1 MTDKGKKSKKR
12 LTNGNTFGSTTNR
25 LRFRDNG
32 TDLKRAA
39 WERLPGAIGEAIAAR
54 CRSHGQDRSHGRYG
68 SRLSQCH
75 RVYRGGMGQPWSV
88 FAALVLAMGTS
99 SALADAQV
107 FDVSSGAAT
116 ETLNLF
122 ARQAGVS
129 VVYRADKIAGYET
142 NAVEGSY
149 PPAEA
154 LSLMLADTGLELVE
168 GQGNA
173 FAVQVPEEG
182 TVPGNAQTTP
192 GATLIA
198 QASGNRTTTNRNSS
212 RNDGADSVVSGT
224 VTDARTGAGLKGA
237 LVTLKETDQTARTDE
252 LGNFRFPSVPPGEYT
267 LRVSFL
273 GYAGQSV
280 LINAAN
286 GRPVA
291 ERFALVGGSDVEE
304 IVVYG
309 ARSARAQALNL
320 ERTAENST
328 TVLSADLLGQF
339 EGATLAETLRRAPG
353 IAFQED
359 PLTGDGT
366 NVIVR
371 GLSPDFNQIRLDG
384 QRLAEGSG
392 LGRSP
397 AIGNLLTDSID
408 TVTISKTLLP
418 SQDSNGAGGLIEIT
432 TKGPLDRDR
441 RFASVS
447 AEIGTNDGFED
458 TQQYSGILSGTFG
471 DNNLGLS
478 VSLQYRD
485 ESKETVGYSY
495 QIDAFGQYL
504 PLAADGSVVR
514 SSRSLDPRLH
524 FPFEDGVDDVYP
536 RNLRGFINDV
546 NTETVAG
553 TLAAQWQPFNHTD
566 WRLSYTRTEQDVDST
581 RRRLSFS
588 QSSRYLPL
596 PIDELGDEVR
606 GAYVW
611 EGSRGEGQ
619 PNLPISATRT
629 AEANFVT
636 NVTDVLSFQGKTE
649 LNQWAFDYRL
659 SRSDGTTDDLG
670 YQFDYRLNG
679 ASTVDLPREFLAPEV
694 LETTVDGRLVS
705 LFAPRR
711 PNDDSYVL
719 PRLNAA
725 GFVFFNDTS
734 NYGLNTS
741 DEIDFNPSSGEN
753 TRDSAFLSIRRDFR
767 SPNLRY
773 LELGVEYEASR
784 FDTSLPTRIDYIPVS
799 DLTLADLGID
809 TFEGDILSSVGIG
822 TGFLSVSDADFRS
835 LLGRLGAL
843 SSGSNPLL
851 NAVESP
857 TTGFSSEGA
866 FTDEDELAVYL
877 QGRIDIGNI
886 EIVGGLRYSEIDVFA
901 RQFSSPAL
909 IREDGTFDF
918 DFLER
923 NRTLVDQRAS
933 QSEYLPRLTVNYRP
947 SENVVVRAGYFQ
959 SVARPRIS
967 DLSGRQVP
975 SLDLRTRYG
984 PNGDQ
989 PRLIVRQGNPDL
1001 RPAVT
1006 HSYDLSFEL
1015 YDDSAGV
1022 LGVSVFYKDIQ
1033 DFIEFT
1039 SNTVTNSLDG
1049 TVLPDIP
1056 ILQNL
1061 PENVFVEV
1069 RQPTNN
1075 DESAEIYGIELNVER
1090 QFVGLPGA
1098 WSGLGIYA
1106 NYTYTDSEKFFVFD
1120 NFFDPVAG
1128 DFIDIEVAGVPFDQS
1143 PQKSGTFAM
1152 TYNKYGIDASIA
1164 YTAQSERLIGFGANS
1179 LSSYNDS
1186 DDSLDARFEYQ
1197 FDRWNG
1203 TWRVFVAGLDL
1214 LKGTEDPDT
1223 LGYLGESKYYNS
1235 GTYFGGRSIAVGFSS
1250 VF

>member
-1 MTDKGKKSKKR
+1 MTDKSNKR
-12 LTNGNTFGSTTNR
+12 LPHSDSAEQRKLLSFAFRRMRCPINRHTNR
-25 LRFRDNG
+25 QWSLL
-32 TDLKRAA
+32 TILALTLTTTPMVAA
-39 WERLPGAIGEAIAAR
+39 QAQAFDISSGEAA
-54 CRSHGQDRSHGRYG
+54 
-68 SRLSQCH
+68 
-75 RVYRGGMGQPWSV
+75 
-88 FAALVLAMGTS
+88 
-99 SALADAQV
+99 
-107 FDVSSGAAT
+107 
-116 ETLNLF
+116 ETLNEF

-142 NAVEGSY
+142 NAVDGSY
-149 PPAEA
+149 APAEA
-154 LSLMLADTGLELVE
+154 LTLMLADTGLHLIQ
-168 GQGNA
+168 GQGEA
-173 FAVQVPEEG
+173 FAVQAAADGPDEG
-182 TVPGNAQTTP
+182 SDRGDTPGNAQTTP
-192 GATLIA
+192 GSILSA
-198 QASGNRTTTNRNSS
+198 QASGNRATSS
-212 RNDGADSVVSGT
+212 RGGMQNDGASSVVSGK
-224 VTDARTGAGLKGA
+224 VTDARTGANLKGA
-237 LVTLKETDQTARTDE
+237 LVTIEETGQTANTDD
-252 LGNFRFPSVPPGEYT
+252 LGTFRFPSVPSGDYT
-267 LRVSFL
+267 LRVSYL
-273 GYAGQSV
+273 GYADQSTAFSAAGGRAV
-280 LINAAN
+280 VRNLSLI
-286 GRPVA
+286 
-291 ERFALVGGSDVEE
+291 GGSELEE

-309 ARSARAQALNL
+309 ARSARAMALNI
-320 ERTAENST
+320 ERSAENST
-328 TVLSADLLGQF
+328 TVLSSDLLGQF

-471 DNNLGLS
+471 DNDNLGLS

-725 GFVFFNDTS
+725 GFAFFNDTS

-799 DLTLADLGID
+799 DLTLADLGVD

>member
-1 MTDKGKKSKKR
+1 MTDKRNKR
-12 LTNGNTFGSTTNR
+12 LPHSDSAKQRKLLSCAFRRMRCPINRHPNRQWSLLTILALTLTT
-25 LRFRDNG
+25 
-32 TDLKRAA
+32 TPMVAA
-39 WERLPGAIGEAIAAR
+39 QAQAFDISSGEAA
-54 CRSHGQDRSHGRYG
+54 
-68 SRLSQCH
+68 
-75 RVYRGGMGQPWSV
+75 
-88 FAALVLAMGTS
+88 
-99 SALADAQV
+99 
-107 FDVSSGAAT
+107 
-116 ETLNLF
+116 ETLNEF

-142 NAVEGSY
+142 NAVDGSY
-149 PPAEA
+149 APAEA
-154 LSLMLADTGLELVE
+154 LTLMLADTGLHLIQ
-168 GQGNA
+168 GQGEA
-173 FAVQVPEEG
+173 FAVQAAADGQDEG
-182 TVPGNAQTTP
+182 SDRGDTSGNAQTTP
-192 GATLIA
+192 GSILSA
-198 QASGNRTTTNRNSS
+198 QASGNRATSS
-212 RNDGADSVVSGT
+212 RSGIQNDGASSVVSGK
-224 VTDARTGAGLKGA
+224 VTDARTGANLKGA
-237 LVTLKETDQTARTDE
+237 LVTIEETGQMANTDD
-252 LGNFRFPSVPPGEYT
+252 LGTFRFPSVPPGDYT
-267 LRVSFL
+267 LRVSYL
-273 GYAGQSV
+273 GYADQSTAFSAAGGRAV
-280 LINAAN
+280 VRNLSLI
-286 GRPVA
+286 
-291 ERFALVGGSDVEE
+291 GGSELEE

-309 ARSARAQALNL
+309 ARSARAMALNI
-320 ERTAENST
+320 ERSAENST
-328 TVLSADLLGQF
+328 TVLSSDLLGQF

-471 DNNLGLS
+471 DNDKLGLS

-514 SSRSLDPRLH
+514 SRRSLDPRLH

-596 PIDELGDEVR
+596 PIDELGEVR

-649 LNQWAFDYRL
+649 LNQWTFDYRL

-670 YQFDYRLNG
+670 YQFSYRLNG

-705 LFAPRR
+705 LFAPRH

-719 PRLNAA
+719 PRLNEA
-725 GFVFFNDTS
+725 GFAFFNDTS
-734 NYGLNTS
+734 NYGFNTA

-784 FDTSLPTRIDYIPVS
+784 FDTSLPTRIDYVPVS
-799 DLTLADLGID
+799 NLTLADLGID

-822 TGFLSVSDADFRS
+822 TGFLSVSDADFHS
-835 LLGRLGAL
+835 LLGRLGTL
-843 SSGSNPLL
+843 SSGPNPLL

-886 EIVGGLRYSEIDVFA
+886 EIVGGLRYSEVDVFA

-989 PRLIVRQGNPDL
+989 PRLLVRQGNPDL

-1049 TVLPDIP
+1049 IVLPDIP
-1056 ILQNL
+1056 VLQNL

-1128 DFIDIEVAGVPFDQS
+1128 DFVDIEVAGVPFDQS
-1143 PQKSGTFAM
+1143 PQKSGTFAI

-1164 YTAQSERLIGFGANS
+1164 YTAQSERLAGFGANN
-1179 LSSYNDS
+1179 LSGYNDS

-1214 LKGTEDPDT
+1214 LKGAEDPDT
-1223 LGYLGESKYYNS
+1223 LSYRGEPKYYNS